1 MADVPDWF
9 GALIAFLFG
18 ASIGSFVNVVA
29 YRLPREISIAT
40 PRSFCAECNRPLPR
54 WANIPILAYLGLRG
68 RCLMCG
74 ATIPFR
80 HFMAE
85 FALGVTAAYLYVSY
99 PLPDAFA
106 RFVFCAALFII
117 ALIDYDWRLI
127 PNIITFPGIPIGL
140 LAAAFMIPEVG
151 LKRSLIGIA
160 LGWGFL
166 FLTGEVYFRLRG
178 REGVGMGDVWLL
190 GEHRLLCGDA
200 TSRAAIDTVLE
211 GGHADMVFT
220 DPSYNVAYEGKTNR
234 KLSIMNDDLGKGFF
248 EFLRQSCAH
257 LIAVCRGAI
266 YVCMSSSELHTLYR
280 AFTEAGGHWSTFLI
294 WAKDHFTLGRSDYQ
308 RQWEAILYG
317 WPEGAKHYWCR
328 ARNQG
333 DVWMIPRPTA
343 NREHPT
349 MKPVELVERALDNSS
364 RRGNTVLDPFAGS
377 GTTLI
382 ACQRRNRKA
391 CLIELDPRYVDVI
404 CQRWQQYSG
413 ISAIRQADGRPF
425 AQLKLPSPAPLPQN
439 PTQGASSEESKRGLS
454 EETIDEQ
461 R

>member
-18 ASIGSFVNVVA
+18 ASVGSFVNVVA

-40 PRSFCAECNRPLPR
+40 PRSFCAECNRPIPR

-80 HFMAE
+80 HFLAE
-85 FALGVTAAYLYVSY
+85 ITLGVTAAYLYLSY
-99 PLPDAFA
+99 PVPDAFA

-190 GEHRLLCGDA
+190 GMVGAFMGWSGAFFTLFVGSILGTIGGLVAAFSGASPGPA
-200 TSRAAIDTVLE
+200 TEQSLPAE
-211 GGHADMVFT
+211 GSAPEGIAGEGEADMSLMKTTVPFGPFLALAAGVFALFQ
-220 DPSYNVAYEGKTNR
+220 PQIKHWY
-234 KLSIMNDDLGKGFF
+234 LG
-248 EFLRQSCAH
+248 H
-257 LIAVCRGAI
+257 
-266 YVCMSSSELHTLYR
+266 
-280 AFTEAGGHWSTFLI
+280 
-294 WAKDHFTLGRSDYQ
+294 
-308 RQWEAILYG
+308 
-317 WPEGAKHYWCR
+317 
-328 ARNQG
+328 
-333 DVWMIPRPTA
+333 
-343 NREHPT
+343 
-349 MKPVELVERALDNSS
+349 
-364 RRGNTVLDPFAGS
+364 
-377 GTTLI
+377 
-382 ACQRRNRKA
+382 
-391 CLIELDPRYVDVI
+391 
-404 CQRWQQYSG
+404 
-413 ISAIRQADGRPF
+413 
-425 AQLKLPSPAPLPQN
+425 
-439 PTQGASSEESKRGLS
+439 
-454 EETIDEQ
+454 
-461 R
+461 